1 MKLNPSASSNGG
13 DDDDDAARRAATARV
28 LMVSTCMAD
37 RIGRRTG
44 RWQLVC
50 WSRRGDGRRWRW
62 AVWSGDGK
70 TRSLCRISNFLTRG
84 SSEITLV
91 WRESSPYH
99 VVLAGKFFEPSS
111 PSPFTFVFIAFNN
124 SMTIINAVDV
134 SILNISSLM
143 EHWINIIDLHDII
156 STRCM

>member
-1 MKLNPSASSNGG
+1 MKLNPSASSNG

-28 LMVSTCMAD
+28 LMVGTCMAD
-37 RIGRRTG
+37 RIGQRTAAVAVSV
-44 RWQLVC
+44 L
-50 WSRRGDGRRWRW
+50 DAERRWRW
-62 AVWSGDGK
+62 RWAGWSGAGK

-111 PSPFTFVFIAFNN
+111 PSPSF
-124 SMTIINAVDV
+124 SLHSII
-134 SILNISSLM
+134 
-143 EHWINIIDLHDII
+143 
-156 STRCM
+156 R